1 MHPELDD
8 TRNGGDR
15 LILILDPD
23 PRIGEALTLALRRRA
38 RVERVGAALA
48 GLLIIAERGA
58 DLVLAQAHL
67 PDMHSGDL
75 LRLIHQLSPGLP
87 VALVGMD
94 PPPAGSPGPRADA
107 YFPEPFQLK
116 RVLGWIDDCLD
127 RPITEKG
134 GPFVTSPPVHY
145 EIPGRH
151 LEIVRWVL
159 EFTERHHQ
167 EGIRLA
173 TIARTAGV
181 SRSHLCRVFKRVTGL
196 SVKRVLTR
204 RRLQAAKEL
213 LQEPDATIEQVARRA
228 GFRDASHLDR
238 VFQHWEGVPP
248 SAYRRRMSLRSLRNR
263 VPPLWRNFHSPSS
276 FHSSI

>member
-1 MHPELDD
+1 MPPEPEDA
-8 TRNGGDR
+8 RNEADWR
-15 LILILDPD
+15 ILILDPD
-23 PRIGEALTLALRRRA
+23 PRIGEALALALRRRA
-38 RVERVGAALA
+38 KVERAAGALA
-48 GLLIIAERGA
+48 GLLIIAEREV

-67 PDMHSGDL
+67 HDMHWGDL
-75 LRLIHQLSPGLP
+75 LRLIRQFRPGVP
-87 VALVGMD
+87 VALVGVD

-116 RVLGWIDDCLD
+116 RVLGWIDEYLD
-127 RPITEKG
+127 RPTPERG
-134 GPFVTSPPVHY
+134 GPFVTSPPAHY

-167 EGIRLA
+167 EGIRLE

-204 RRLQAAKEL
+204 FRVQAAQEL
-213 LQEPDATIEQVARRA
+213 LQEPGTTIEQVARRA

-238 VFQHWEGVPP
+238 VFRHWEGAPP
-248 SAYRRRMSLRSLRNR
+248 SAYRRRMNLRSLQSR
-263 VPPLWRNFHSPSS
+263 VPAWRNLHPPSS
-276 FHSSI
+276 FQSSV